1 MNDNRDE
8 IQRLRAM
15 RAEAINRGDFG
26 RADAIGADLARLESA
41 AGGTIDP
48 ITGMPAASA
57 SVPSAPQ
64 GAPFPQRR
72 DERPAQG
79 RPAYEDQHGP
89 APRQSAPAPQHAS
102 PSAPQGAPAPR
113 REARDAR
120 RMEADVRQQENT
132 YRHEPAQESAYRPEP
147 SRPAYAGDDRGAK
160 TEAAAEERGGSREEK
175 REEKRRG
182 RFGKAEGKK
191 DAKPA
196 EGRDPSTAPRRAAP
210 KPAPAGPSKGTRA
223 LTVVAAAAIAVSV
236 GATVFSGMRVAES
249 SAIIAKNEANS
260 VNVVV
265 TNRDVAAG
273 ETITEAD
280 LETQAVPKAY
290 CPTDAATKVSD
301 VAGHTSLTTQTAGT
315 SISLSSLQA
324 SSSPGHITSAIEDG
338 HVAIAL
344 SLDSSKSL
352 SPLLRVGDR
361 VNVIA
366 VVSDGATS
374 SAETVCANVKIIAL
388 DSALSGSPDAGYS
401 LVTLD
406 VTEDQAAAIV
416 ANPNVT
422 LTAIPQ
428 TAEGANDAE

>member
-57 SVPSAPQ
+57 SAPSAPQ
-64 GAPFPQRR
+64 WAPFPQRR

-89 APRQSAPAPQHAS
+89 APRQSVPAPQPAS

-113 REARDAR
+113 REARDAC
-120 RMEADVRQQENT
+120 QQENT
-132 YRHEPAQESAYRPEP
+132 YRHEP

-280 LETQAVPKAY
+280 LETQTVPKAY

-324 SSSPGHITSAIEDG
+324 SSSPAHITSAIEDG

-361 VNVIA
+361 VNVMA

-428 TAEGANDAE
+428 TAEGASDAE

>member
-72 DERPAQG
+72 AERPAQG

-89 APRQSAPAPQHAS
+89 APRQSAPAPAPQPAS
-102 PSAPQGAPAPR
+102 PSAPQGAPAPH
-113 REARDAR
+113 REARDAC
-120 RMEADVRQQENT
+120 QQENT

-324 SSSPGHITSAIEDG
+324 SSSPAHITSAIEEG

-361 VNVIA
+361 VNVMA

-428 TAEGANDAE
+428 TAEGASDAE

>member
-1 MNDNRDE
+1 M
-8 IQRLRAM
+8 
-15 RAEAINRGDFG
+15 
-26 RADAIGADLARLESA
+26 
-41 AGGTIDP
+41 
-48 ITGMPAASA
+48 
-57 SVPSAPQ
+57 
-64 GAPFPQRR
+64 
-72 DERPAQG
+72 
-79 RPAYEDQHGP
+79 
-89 APRQSAPAPQHAS
+89 
-102 PSAPQGAPAPR
+102 
-113 REARDAR
+113 
-120 RMEADVRQQENT
+120 
-132 YRHEPAQESAYRPEP
+132 
-147 SRPAYAGDDRGAK
+147 
-160 TEAAAEERGGSREEK
+160 
-175 REEKRRG
+175 
-182 RFGKAEGKK
+182 
-191 DAKPA
+191 
-196 EGRDPSTAPRRAAP
+196 
-210 KPAPAGPSKGTRA
+210 
-223 LTVVAAAAIAVSV
+223 VAAAAIAVSV

-301 VAGHTSLTTQTAGT
+301 VANHTSLTTQTAGT

-324 SSSPGHITSAIEDG
+324 SSSPAHITSAIEDG

-361 VNVIA
+361 VNVMA

-406 VTEDQAAAIV
+406 VTEDQAVAIV

-428 TAEGANDAE
+428 TAEGASDAE

>member
-64 GAPFPQRR
+64 GAPFPLRR

-89 APRQSAPAPQHAS
+89 APRQSAPAPQPAS

-132 YRHEPAQESAYRPEP
+132 YRHEP

-265 TNRDVAAG
+265 TNRDVSAG

-324 SSSPGHITSAIEDG
+324 SSSPAHITSAIEDG

-361 VNVIA
+361 VNVMA

-428 TAEGANDAE
+428 TAEGASDAE

>member
-64 GAPFPQRR
+64 GAPFSQRR

-89 APRQSAPAPQHAS
+89 APRQSAPAPQPAS

-160 TEAAAEERGGSREEK
+160 TEAAAEERGGS

-280 LETQAVPKAY
+280 LETQSVPKAY

-301 VAGHTSLTTQTAGT
+301 VAGHTSITTQTAGT
-315 SISLSSLQA
+315 SISLSSIQA
-324 SSSPGHITSAIEDG
+324 SASPAHITSAIEDG

-344 SLDSSKSL
+344 SLDSSHGL
-352 SPLLRVGDR
+352 SPLLSVGDR
-361 VNVIA
+361 VNVLA
-366 VVSDGATS
+366 AVSDGTTS
-374 SAETVCANVKIIAL
+374 STETICGDVRVIAL
-388 DSALSGSPDAGYS
+388 DSALTGTPEAGYS

-406 VTEDQAAAIV
+406 VTPEQAAAIV

-422 LTAIPQ
+422 LTAVPH
-428 TAEGANDAE
+428 AVEEANDAQ

>member
-41 AGGTIDP
+41 EGGTIDP

-57 SVPSAPQ
+57 SAPSAPQ

-72 DERPAQG
+72 DERLAQG

-89 APRQSAPAPQHAS
+89 APRQSAP
-102 PSAPQGAPAPR
+102 APQGAPAPR

-120 RMEADVRQQENT
+120 RMEADVRQQENA

-175 REEKRRG
+175 HRG

-196 EGRDPSTAPRRAAP
+196 EGRNPSAAPRRAAP

-273 ETITEAD
+273 ETIDEAD

-301 VAGHTSLTTQTAGT
+301 VANHTSLTTQTAGT

-324 SSSPGHITSAIEDG
+324 SSSPAHITSAIEGG

-361 VNVIA
+361 VNVMA

-428 TAEGANDAE
+428 TAEGASDAE

>member
-57 SVPSAPQ
+57 SAPSAPQ

-89 APRQSAPAPQHAS
+89 APRQSVPAPQHAS

-113 REARDAR
+113 REARDAC
-120 RMEADVRQQENT
+120 QQENT

-160 TEAAAEERGGSREEK
+160 TEAAAEERGGS

-280 LETQAVPKAY
+280 LETQTVPKAY

-301 VAGHTSLTTQTAGT
+301 VAGHTSLTTQTAGA

-324 SSSPGHITSAIEDG
+324 SSSPAHITSAIEDG

-361 VNVIA
+361 VNVMA

-428 TAEGANDAE
+428 TAEGASDAE

>member
-48 ITGMPAASA
+48 ITGMLAASA
-57 SVPSAPQ
+57 SAPSAPQ

-89 APRQSAPAPQHAS
+89 APRQSAPAPQPAS

-160 TEAAAEERGGSREEK
+160 TEAAAEERDGSREEK
-175 REEKRRG
+175 REEKHRG

-196 EGRDPSTAPRRAAP
+196 L
-210 KPAPAGPSKGTRA
+210 AGPSKGTRA

-301 VAGHTSLTTQTAGT
+301 VANHTSLTTQTAGT

-324 SSSPGHITSAIEDG
+324 SSSPAHITSAIEDG

-361 VNVIA
+361 VNVMA

-406 VTEDQAAAIV
+406 VTEDQAVAIV

-428 TAEGANDAE
+428 TAEGASDAE

>member
-64 GAPFPQRR
+64 GALFPQRR
-72 DERPAQG
+72 AERPAQG

-89 APRQSAPAPQHAS
+89 APRQSTPAPAPQPAS
-102 PSAPQGAPAPR
+102 PSAPQGAPAPH
-113 REARDAR
+113 REARDAC
-120 RMEADVRQQENT
+120 QQENT

-324 SSSPGHITSAIEDG
+324 SSSPAHITSAIEEG

-361 VNVIA
+361 VNVMA

-428 TAEGANDAE
+428 TAEGASDAE

>member
-41 AGGTIDP
+41 ASGTIDP

-57 SVPSAPQ
+57 SAPSAPQ

-89 APRQSAPAPQHAS
+89 APRQSAPAPQ
-102 PSAPQGAPAPR
+102 GAPAPR

-120 RMEADVRQQENT
+120 RMEADVRQQENA

-175 REEKRRG
+175 HRG

-196 EGRDPSTAPRRAAP
+196 EGRNPSAAPRRAAP

-236 GATVFSGMRVAES
+236 GATAFSGMRLAES
-249 SAIIAKNEANS
+249 SAIIAKNETDS

-265 TNRDVAAG
+265 TTRDVAAG
-273 ETITEAD
+273 ETISESD
-280 LETQAVPKAY
+280 LETQSVPKAY

-301 VAGHTSLTTQTAGT
+301 VAGHTSITTQTAGT
-315 SISLSSLQA
+315 SISLSSIQA
-324 SSSPGHITSAIEDG
+324 SASPAHITSAIEDG

-344 SLDSSKSL
+344 SLDSSHGL
-352 SPLLRVGDR
+352 SPLLAVGDR
-361 VNVIA
+361 VNVLA
-366 VVSDGATS
+366 AVSDGTTS
-374 SAETVCANVKIIAL
+374 STETICDGVKVVAL
-388 DSALSGSPDAGYS
+388 DSALTGTPEAGYS

-406 VTEDQAAAIV
+406 VTPEQAAAIV

-422 LTAIPQ
+422 LTAVPH
-428 TAEGANDAE
+428 AVEEADDAQ

>member
-89 APRQSAPAPQHAS
+89 APRQSAPAPQPAS

-132 YRHEPAQESAYRPEP
+132 YRPEP

-160 TEAAAEERGGSREEK
+160 TEAAAEERGGS

-301 VAGHTSLTTQTAGT
+301 VAGHTSLTTQTAGA

-324 SSSPGHITSAIEDG
+324 SSSPAHITSAIEDG

-361 VNVIA
+361 VNVMA

-428 TAEGANDAE
+428 TAEGASDAE